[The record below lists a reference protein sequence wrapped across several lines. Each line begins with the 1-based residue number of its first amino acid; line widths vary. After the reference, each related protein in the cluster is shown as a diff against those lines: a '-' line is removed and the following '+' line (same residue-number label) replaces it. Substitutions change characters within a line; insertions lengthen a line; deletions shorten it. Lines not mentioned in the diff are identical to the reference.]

1 MGKLDSHLEKPTADN
16 LTIEPL
22 ITDINCQKP
31 IAMIGNKLLCDK
43 KRLNRIK
50 HKNLLQSNSLVTSST
65 FPTKRREKPFGLF
78 SLLCYPL

>member
-22 ITDINCQKP
+22 ITDIHCQKP

-50 HKNLLQSNSLVTSST
+50 HKNS
-65 FPTKRREKPFGLF
+65 K
-78 SLLCYPL
+78 